1 MERSCSITRR
11 MKGKIKEKGFSISGA
26 LLLLF
31 AVWLGVKL
39 GLIFMLW
46 VTAVS

>member
-1 MERSCSITRR
+1 
-11 MKGKIKEKGFSISGA
+11 MKGGKKIKEKGFSISGA
-26 LLLLF
+26 ILLLF

-46 VTAVS
+46 VTAVN

>member
-1 MERSCSITRR
+1 
-11 MKGKIKEKGFSISGA
+11 MKGGKKIKEKGLSISGA

-31 AVWLGVKL
+31 AVWSGVKL

-46 VTAVS
+46 VTVVN